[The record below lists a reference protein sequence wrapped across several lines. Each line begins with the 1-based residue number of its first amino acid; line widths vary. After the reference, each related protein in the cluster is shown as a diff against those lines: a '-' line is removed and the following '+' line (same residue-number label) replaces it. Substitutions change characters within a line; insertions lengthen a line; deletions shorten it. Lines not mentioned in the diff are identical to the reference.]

1 MSNFGQQLGGVHDVG
16 GLNSQEK
23 IDKTEESCLQ
33 WEKQTHALLV
43 CLARKGLT
51 TTDEHRRAVE
61 ALPGYNE
68 MAYYHRWAC
77 ALINICIERGT
88 ITKDELDKQ
97 LGEVLAPQTNPSF
110 KIGEEVVI
118 KREDSKIRWRK
129 PHLRTPGYIF
139 GSQGK
144 IVRFLGCFPD
154 PEAKAFFRDSITLQP
169 LYLVQ
174 FSINELWKDYPV
186 FEDSGDAVTVEIY
199 EPWLSLQV
207 PGTTQTQQVEN
218 VSRHFTKGKREDHGD
233 HVHDDRRDTEMEALR
248 REEALENDS
257 RGETLS
263 NALRNILVENKFL
276 ALNDIHRCIES
287 MDKKGEMNLGQK
299 IVARAWM
306 DHEFKKRLL
315 EDANA
320 ATQELDIESS
330 NPNAQTKL
338 IVVENTAKE
347 HHVIVCTL
355 CSCYPS
361 AILGISPAWY
371 RSRTY
376 RARTVREPRVVL
388 AEFGLTISKD
398 VKIIVHDSTAD
409 CRYLVLPR
417 RPAGTQDMNEQQ
429 LQKIVSRDSMLGVS
443 VPLMN

>member
-1 MSNFGQQLGGVHDVG
+1 
-16 GLNSQEK
+16 
-23 IDKTEESCLQ
+23 
-33 WEKQTHALLV
+33 
-43 CLARKGLT
+43 
-51 TTDEHRRAVE
+51 
-61 ALPGYNE
+61 
-68 MAYYHRWAC
+68 
-77 ALINICIERGT
+77 
-88 ITKDELDKQ
+88 
-97 LGEVLAPQTNPSF
+97 
-110 KIGEEVVI
+110 
-118 KREDSKIRWRK
+118 
-129 PHLRTPGYIF
+129 
-139 GSQGK
+139 
-144 IVRFLGCFPD
+144 
-154 PEAKAFFRDSITLQP
+154 
-169 LYLVQ
+169 
-174 FSINELWKDYPV
+174 
-186 FEDSGDAVTVEIY
+186 
-199 EPWLSLQV
+199 
-207 PGTTQTQQVEN
+207 
-218 VSRHFTKGKREDHGD
+218 
-233 HVHDDRRDTEMEALR
+233 
-248 REEALENDS
+248 
-257 RGETLS
+257 
-263 NALRNILVENKFL
+263 
-276 ALNDIHRCIES
+276 

-315 EDANA
+315 EDATA